1 MKSFDK
7 WYRKYINTA
16 SNPKMNPLEEAY
28 NAGGEQPAW
37 GTKEEWDEIFNE
49 RKSILLE
56 CNRLRKENSE
66 WEEASI
72 RTEQNLSYYMDYRDR
87 EWTSKIMSR
96 KELKINQ
103 TGESVKNSYILI
115 MHTDPEYFSE
125 LIEVHLE
132 DGWVLVGGP
141 FMFNGDTFCQA
152 MSE

>member
-72 RTEQNLSYYMDYRDR
+72 RTEQNLSYYMDR
-87 EWTSKIMSR
+87 EMSGLAKCR
-96 KELKINQ
+96 KELKIKQ
-103 TGESVKNSYILI
+103 TGESVKNLHINYAYRSRVFL
-115 MHTDPEYFSE
+115 
-125 LIEVHLE
+125 
-132 DGWVLVGGP
+132 
-141 FMFNGDTFCQA
+141 
-152 MSE
+152 